1 MGFFKKIFKGIG
13 KVFKKIGKGIK
24 KAFKKFGKFMNKIGI
39 VGQIAMMFILPGV
52 GNALLSSFGTMASNM
67 AGLTGAFKG
76 LSGIAGAVVKGAGT
90 ILKGAHQFV
99 STGLN
104 AFKTVTNGITEFGK
118 TALNKIPG
126 INIEGAAQN
135 FFGKGDSVL
144 SRIKLDADRIFDPF
158 KKSITVTEELLGQG
172 PLSETLSKTTGYSQ
186 EVLTKD
192 LGNVNLNGLKV
203 GDTVNLDFGAK
214 AIDGAKINQT
224 INSRLVA
231 DETLKAK
238 LGIPKDMTID
248 DLRSVQEGVNIGGV
262 GYDPNAQGFSQS
274 GVNMDA
280 LKFEPNAKVNDFGI
294 SMDSLNAPDYKKML
308 DTTTSAATESLLGPS
323 TLRESLTQQIP
334 TGTIDPRTGEVAM
347 PSPFKDPLGY
357 AGAKIEQHGGGVK
370 GVLGALGEGK
380 EFVATTMDTL
390 GLNQQEEFDYGS
402 QGYNERI
409 LLDTFPVQSSEPIS
423 SLMANIGPGYGLP
436 DGMMSI
442 FRAMQ
447 DNYGSASYRN
457 TLMNFGRMAT

>member
-1 MGFFKKIFKGIG
+1 MGFLKKIFKGIG

-24 KAFKKFGKFMNKIGI
+24 KAFKKFGKFMGKIGI
-39 VGQIAMMFILPGV
+39 VGQLAMMFILPGV

-67 AGLTGAFKG
+67 AGLTGAFQG
-76 LSGIAGAVVKGAGT
+76 LGGIAGAVVKGAGT

-126 INIEGAAQN
+126 INIEGAATN
-135 FFGKGDSVL
+135 FFGEGDSVL
-144 SRIKLDADRIFDPF
+144 SRIKVDANRIFDPF

-172 PLSETLSKTTGYSQ
+172 PLSETLSKSTGYSKN
-186 EVLTKD
+186 VLAQD
-192 LGNVNLNGLKV
+192 LGNVNLDGLKV

-248 DLRSVQEGVNIGGV
+248 DLRSVQEGVNIGGTP
-262 GYDPNAQGFSQS
+262 YDPNAQGFSQS
-274 GVNMDA
+274 GVNIDA
-280 LKFEPNAKVNDFGI
+280 LKFDPGTQVTESGVKLG
-294 SMDSLNAPDYKKML
+294 L
-308 DTTTSAATESLLGPS
+308 DATTGESLLGTP
-323 TLRESLTQQIP
+323 RNAMFP
-334 TGTIDPRTGEVAM
+334 RNTGTVDPKTGKIIMGEEAM
-347 PSPFKDPLGY
+347 PSLLKDPIGY
-357 AGAKIEQHGGGVK
+357 GAAKIEQHGGGFEGLV
-370 GVLGALGEGK
+370 GAVGEGK
-380 EFVATTMDTL
+380 EFIATTMDTL

-402 QGYNERI
+402 QGYNERV
-409 LLDTFPVQSSEPIS
+409 LFETFPVQNSEPVS
-423 SLMANIGPGYGLP
+423 NLMANNLGYGMP

-442 FRAMQ
+442 LRAIN
-447 DNYGSASYRN
+447 DTYGANSYFN
-457 TLMNFGRMAT
+457 TLRNFGKMG